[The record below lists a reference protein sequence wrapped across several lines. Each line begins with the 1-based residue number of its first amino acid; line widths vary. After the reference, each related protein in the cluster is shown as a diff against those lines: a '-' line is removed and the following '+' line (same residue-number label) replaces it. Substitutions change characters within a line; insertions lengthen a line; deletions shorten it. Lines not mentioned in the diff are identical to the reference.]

1 MLVVSWCILRYL
13 VVVVQ
18 EEEVSQEM
26 LTFHEVINHM
36 QEQEEEVI
44 DAHREVIE
52 VLLPDFP
59 RFYVLCVILDQWKVN
74 DDVMYFV

>member
-1 MLVVSWCILRYL
+1 

-59 RFYVLCVILDQWKVN
+59 RYHVLCVILDRCKVN
-74 DDVMYFV
+74 DYAMYFV